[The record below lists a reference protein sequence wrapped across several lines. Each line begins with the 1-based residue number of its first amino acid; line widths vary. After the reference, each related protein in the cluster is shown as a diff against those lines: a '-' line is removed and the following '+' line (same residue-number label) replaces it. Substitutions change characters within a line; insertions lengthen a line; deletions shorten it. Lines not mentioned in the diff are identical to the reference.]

1 MNYDCDIQ
9 CKTGSFGALLQRQR
23 QARYWDHWAN
33 GDPIE
38 VGWLRLAHTRK
49 VMPNGARGA
58 ESESTTSLTHPSLS
72 NNYSFS

>member
-1 MNYDCDIQ
+1 MKVVDMNYDCDIQ

-23 QARYWDHWAN
+23 QAN

-49 VMPNGARGA
+49 VMPSRARARGA
-58 ESESTTSLTHPSLS
+58 ESEIE
-72 NNYSFS
+72 